1 MAMHEQTEVFPG
13 VLRHVE
19 YRMAVYV
26 GQAQAL
32 IAAGLVMRQQLPGQA
47 GNGRGMCTYDADG
60 SKVHRGCSR
69 SASAGRKYI
78 VAKRCAEGLQIE
90 VRLVLSPERLEAID
104 AQRVRA
110 SVCWPFPVVVGHIPN
125 IPTRPAPLR
134 AR

>member
-1 MAMHEQTEVFPG
+1 MAMPEQTEVFPG

-90 VRLVLSPERLEAID
+90 VRLVLSPERREAIE
-104 AQRVRA
+104 AQRA
-110 SVCWPFPVVVGHIPN
+110 NTSTCWPFPVVVGHIPN
-125 IPTRPAPLR
+125 IPTRPALLR

>member
-1 MAMHEQTEVFPG
+1 MAIPEQTEVFPG

-32 IAAGLVMRQQLPGQA
+32 IAAGLVTHQQLPGQA
-47 GNGRGMCTYDADG
+47 GNGRGMCTYDTDG

-104 AQRVRA
+104 AQRVHA
-110 SVCWPFPVVVGHIPN
+110 SSCWPFPVVVGQIPN
-125 IPTRPAPLR
+125 IPTRLALLR

>member
-1 MAMHEQTEVFPG
+1 MPEQTEVFPG

-32 IAAGLVMRQQLPGQA
+32 IAAGLVTRQQLPGQA

-78 VAKRCAEGLQIE
+78 VTKRCSEGLQIE

-104 AQRVRA
+104 AQRVHT
-110 SVCWPFPVVVGHIPN
+110 SSCWPFPVVIGHIPN
-125 IPTRPAPLR
+125 IPTRPALLR

>member
-1 MAMHEQTEVFPG
+1 MPEQTEVFPG

-32 IAAGLVMRQQLPGQA
+32 IAAGLVTQQQLPGQA

-78 VAKRCAEGLQIE
+78 VAKRCAEGLLIE

-104 AQRVRA
+104 AQRVHT
-110 SVCWPFPVVVGHIPN
+110 SSCWPFPVVVGHIIPN
-125 IPTRPAPLR
+125 SKLRAAPLR

>member
-1 MAMHEQTEVFPG
+1 MVKPEQTEVFPG

-32 IAAGLVMRQQLPGQA
+32 IAAGLVMLQQLPGQA

-78 VAKRCAEGLQIE
+78 VAKRSAEGLQIE

-104 AQRVRA
+104 DQRVRS
-110 SVCWPFPVVVGHIPN
+110 SVCWPFTVVVGHIPN

>member
-1 MAMHEQTEVFPG
+1 MPEQTEVFPG
-13 VLRHVE
+13 VLRHLE

-26 GQAQAL
+26 GPAQAL
-32 IAAGLVMRQQLPGQA
+32 IAAGLVTRQQLPGQA

-78 VAKRCAEGLQIE
+78 VAKRCAEGLLIE

-110 SVCWPFPVVVGHIPN
+110 SSCWPFPVVVGHIIPN
-125 IPTRPAPLR
+125 TSKRPAPLR

>member
-1 MAMHEQTEVFPG
+1 MPEQTEVFPG

-32 IAAGLVMRQQLPGQA
+32 VAAGLVTQQQLPGQA

-104 AQRVRA
+104 AQRLNA
-110 SVCWPFPVVVGHIPN
+110 SSCWPFPVVVGHIPN
-125 IPTRPAPLR
+125 TPTRPALLR

>member
-1 MAMHEQTEVFPG
+1 MPEQTEVFPG
-13 VLRHVE
+13 VLRHLE

-32 IAAGLVMRQQLPGQA
+32 IAAGLVTQQQLPGQA

-60 SKVHRGCSR
+60 SKVHRGCAR
-69 SASAGRKYI
+69 STSTGRKYI
-78 VAKRCAEGLQIE
+78 VAKRCAEGLLME

-104 AQRVRA
+104 AQSVRT
-110 SVCWPFPVVVGHIPN
+110 SSCWPFPVAVGHIPN
-125 IPTRPAPLR
+125 TPTRPALLR